1 MLRSRY
7 RRIVFF
13 FGRMLLSFIFWD
25 LLLPRIGLRFL
36 SRRSRSGRL
45 QHSAAAYRN
54 LAVQMGGVL
63 IKVGQFMSSRVDVLP
78 DEITVELS
86 GLQDE
91 VPAVDF
97 KDIRR
102 VIEAEF
108 GTPVE
113 QKFVRF
119 EHEPLAAASLGQAH
133 LARISRQDHETL
145 IPLLESQS
153 LQSDAF
159 DVVVKVQR
167 PDIEAII
174 NTDLAALRTV
184 GSWLARYKPI
194 SRRAD
199 VPALLEEFTRIL
211 YEEIDYLAEGK
222 NAETFAENFR
232 DQPLIR
238 VPHVVWSH
246 TTKRVLTLENVLAIK
261 ITNYREI
268 TDAGVDRAQVASRL
282 LDTYLQQ
289 IFEDGFFHADP
300 HPGNLF
306 VNPLDSGGPP
316 GSSEWELTFIDF
328 GMVGRLPPNLKEGL
342 REMLIGVG
350 TKDAARVV
358 HSYEMLG
365 ILLPSAD
372 LEMLER
378 AGARMFDRFWGMDMT
393 ELSQISP
400 GQVREIMSEFRDLVY
415 SMPFQVPHDLV
426 LLVRTVGI
434 LSGMC
439 TGLDPGFNVW
449 DHLAPYAQEMIAA
462 EAGPSIAGALKEIE
476 NLARLM
482 IAMPHQL
489 DTVLGKFNR
498 GEIEVRVPEVFK
510 EIDLLQRAVRQVAG
524 GIIFAALLIGGI
536 QLLLAGL
543 RPFADILLIA
553 AGLSVLWVIIVGIR
567 TG

>member
-7 RRIVFF
+7 RRIVLFF
-13 FGRMLLSFIFWD
+13 ARVLLSFIFWD
-25 LLLPRIGLRFL
+25 LLLPRLGLRAL
-36 SRRSRSGRL
+36 SRRTRPGRL
-45 QHSAAAYRN
+45 QRSAAAYRN

-78 DEITVELS
+78 AEITAELS

-91 VPAVDF
+91 VPPVDF
-97 KDIRR
+97 EDIRR

-108 GTPVE
+108 GVPVE
-113 QKFVRF
+113 QKFLRF
-119 EHEPLAAASLGQAH
+119 DHQPLAAASLGQAH
-133 LARISRQDHETL
+133 LAWISWDD
-145 IPLLESQS
+145 
-153 LQSDAF
+153 SDALPPVLKKKSTHTEAF

-167 PDIEAII
+167 PNIETII
-174 NTDLAALRTV
+174 DTDLAALRTV
-184 GSWLARYKPI
+184 GRWLARYRPI

-211 YEEIDYLAEGK
+211 YEEIDYLAEGE
-222 NAETFAENFR
+222 NAETFAGNFQ
-232 DQPLIR
+232 DQPRVR

-261 ITNYREI
+261 ITDYQSI
-268 TDAGVDRAQVASRL
+268 TAAGVNRAQVASRL

-306 VNPLDSGGPP
+306 VHPLNSDGPV

-328 GMVGRLPPNLKEGL
+328 GMVGRLRPNLKEGL

-358 HSYEMLG
+358 HSYELLG
-365 ILLPSAD
+365 ILLPGAD

-378 AGARMFDRFWGMDMT
+378 AEAEIFDRFWGMNMT
-393 ELSQISP
+393 ELSQINPS
-400 GQVREIMSEFRDLVY
+400 QVREIMSEFRDLVY
-415 SMPFQVPHDLV
+415 SMPFQVPHDLI

-439 TGLDPGFNVW
+439 TGLDPNFNVW
-449 DHLAPYAQEMIAA
+449 DHLAPYAQGMIAA
-462 EAGPSIAGALKEIE
+462 ETGPTIVAAMKEIQ

-482 IAMPHQL
+482 LAMPHQL

-498 GEIEVRVPEVFK
+498 GEIAVRVPEVFK

-536 QLLLAGL
+536 QLLLAGV
-543 RPFADILLIA
+543 RPFADILLIGS
-553 AGLSVLWVIIVGIR
+553 GLSVLWVIIVGIR
-567 TG
+567 R

>member
-13 FGRMLLSFIFWD
+13 FARVLLSFIFWD
-25 LLLPRIGLRFL
+25 LVLTRLGLRTL
-36 SRRSRSGRL
+36 SRRTRTGRL
-45 QHSAAAYRN
+45 QRSAAAYRN

-78 DEITVELS
+78 AEITAELS

-91 VPAVDF
+91 VPPVDF
-97 KDIRR
+97 EDIRR

-108 GTPVE
+108 GVPVE
-113 QKFVRF
+113 QKFLRF
-119 EHEPLAAASLGQAH
+119 DHQPLAAASLGQAH
-133 LARISRQDHETL
+133 LAWISWED
-145 IPLLESQS
+145 SQAFPS
-153 LQSDAF
+153 LPKKQIAHTGAF

-167 PDIEAII
+167 PRIETII
-174 NTDLAALRTV
+174 ETDLAALRTV
-184 GSWLARYKPI
+184 GRWLARYRPI

-199 VPALLEEFTRIL
+199 VPALLQEFTRIL
-211 YEEIDYLAEGK
+211 YEEIDYLAEGE
-222 NAETFAENFR
+222 NAETFAGNFQ
-232 DQPLIR
+232 DQPRVR

-261 ITNYREI
+261 ITDYQAI
-268 TDAGVDRAQVASRL
+268 TASGVDRAQVASRL

-306 VNPLDSGGPP
+306 VHPLDSTGTVR
-316 GSSEWELTFIDF
+316 SSDWELTFIDF
-328 GMVGRLPPNLKEGL
+328 GMVGRLRPNLKEGL

-358 HSYEMLG
+358 HSYELLG
-365 ILLPSAD
+365 ILLPGAD
-372 LEMLER
+372 LKMLER
-378 AGARMFDRFWGMDMT
+378 AEAEVFDRFWGMNMT

-400 GQVREIMSEFRDLVY
+400 SQVREIMSEFRDLVY
-415 SMPFQVPHDLV
+415 SMPFQVPYDLI

-439 TGLDPGFNVW
+439 TGLDPDFNVW
-449 DHLAPYAQEMIAA
+449 DHLAPYAQAMVAA
-462 EAGPSIAGALKEIE
+462 ETGPTIVAAMKEIQ

-482 IAMPHQL
+482 LAMPHQL

-498 GEIEVRVPEVFK
+498 GEIAVRVPEVFK

-536 QLLLAGL
+536 QLLLAGV
-543 RPFADILLIA
+543 RPFADFLLIG
-553 AGLSVLWVIIVGIR
+553 AGLSVLWVIVVGIR

>member
-13 FGRMLLSFIFWD
+13 FARILLSFIFWD
-25 LLLPRIGLRFL
+25 LLLPRLGLRSL
-36 SRRSRSGRL
+36 SRRSRTRRL
-45 QHSAAAYRN
+45 KRSAAAYRN

-63 IKVGQFMSSRVDVLP
+63 IKVGQFLSSRVDVLP
-78 DEITVELS
+78 AEITAELS

-91 VPAVDF
+91 VPPVDF
-97 KDIRR
+97 ADIRR

-108 GTPVE
+108 GVPVE

-119 EHEPLAAASLGQAH
+119 NHQPLAAASLGQAH
-133 LARISRQDHETL
+133 LAWISQDDQVALRPILENQD
-145 IPLLESQS
+145 IP
-153 LQSDAF
+153 SDAF

-167 PDIEAII
+167 PDIEKII
-174 NTDLAALRTV
+174 DTDLAALRTV
-184 GSWLARYKPI
+184 GRWLARYKPI

-211 YEEIDYLAEGK
+211 YEEIDYLAEGE
-222 NAETFAENFR
+222 NAETFAGNFQ
-232 DQPLIR
+232 DQPLVR

-261 ITNYREI
+261 ITDYQKI
-268 TDAGVDRAQVASRL
+268 TAAGVDRAQVASRL

-306 VNPLDSGGPP
+306 VHPLDSGSPP
-316 GSSEWELTFIDF
+316 ELSEWELTFIDF

-358 HSYEMLG
+358 HSYELLG
-365 ILLPSAD
+365 ILLPGAD

-378 AGARMFDRFWGMDMT
+378 AEAEMFDRFWGMNMT

-400 GQVREIMSEFRDLVY
+400 GQVREIISEFRDLVY
-415 SMPFQVPHDLV
+415 SMPFQVPHDLI

-449 DHLAPYAQEMIAA
+449 DHLAPYAREMIAA
-462 EAGPSIAGALKEIE
+462 ETGPTIANALKEIQ

-482 IAMPHQL
+482 LGMPHQL

-498 GEIEVRVPEVFK
+498 GEIAVRVPEVFK

-536 QLLLAGL
+536 QLLLAGV
-543 RPFADILLIA
+543 RPFADILLVC
-553 AGLSVLWVIIVGIR
+553 AGLSVLWVIVVGFR
-567 TG
+567 KG